1 MGDIV
6 SSRKYRQGELNQT
19 FAHLVSHC
27 NEEMASGILSP
38 YTITLGDEFQGIA
51 KSLRSA
57 VESIFCF
64 EETCLRKLLTFN
76 VRFVLVYGGIDTPI
90 NEKIA
95 YGMMGPGLSKARG
108 LLTDKKRGTSRFLFD
123 LPDNTLSLQLTRIFS
138 VLESVVEEWHK
149 KDFPLI
155 VDMLANENNKEVGNK
170 YGKDRSQIW
179 KRRKSLRIS
188 EYEILKQVIFDLIND
203 REY

>member
-1 MGDIV
+1 MGDII
-6 SSRKYRQGELNQT
+6 SSRKYSADKLNKT
-19 FAHLVSHC
+19 FTHLVSYC
-27 NEEMASGILSP
+27 NKEMASGILSP

-57 VESIFCF
+57 LEAIFYF
-64 EETCLRKLLTFN
+64 EEIRLKKLLTFN

-108 LLTDKKRGTSRFLFD
+108 MLTDKKRGASRFLFD
-123 LPDNTLSLQLTRIFS
+123 LPDSILSLQLTRIFS
-138 VLESVVEEWHK
+138 VLESMIEEWHK
-149 KDFPLI
+149 RDFPLI
-155 VDMLANENNKEVGNK
+155 MDMLANENNEEVGNK
-170 YGKDRSQIW
+170 YGKNRSQIW

-188 EYEILKQVIFDLIND
+188 EYKILKQVIFDLIK
-203 REY
+203 